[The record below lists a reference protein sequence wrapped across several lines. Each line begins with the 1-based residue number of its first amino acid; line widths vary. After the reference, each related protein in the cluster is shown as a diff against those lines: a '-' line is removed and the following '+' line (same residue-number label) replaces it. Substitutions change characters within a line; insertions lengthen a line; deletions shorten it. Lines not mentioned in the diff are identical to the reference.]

1 MVTERK
7 ESPLPKPIS
16 NRCMFF
22 THCAKEQPSTAR
34 DGGTSMLVGE
44 HPGESQH
51 AHPQCPAARA
61 WGSRGGGKSI
71 GNPALE
77 TAEAPGAI
85 HGPNT
90 KGALLAKV
98 SPGPIPLHCC
108 TASDVKP
115 RLSEKN
121 WDSCLPLKASC
132 QWASQ
137 YLLCNQSGR
146 PPWVARRKLDLFTWG
161 KTSAFISSKSLY

>member
-1 MVTERK
+1 MEWWPQARSRHGHRERK
-7 ESPLPKPIS
+7 ESPLLKPIS

-22 THCAKEQPSTAR
+22 AHCAKEQPSTAR

-44 HPGESQH
+44 HPGEIQH

-61 WGSRGGGKSI
+61 WGSKRAEKSI
-71 GNPALE
+71 GNPALQ
-77 TAEAPGAI
+77 TAEVSVASHSPS
-85 HGPNT
+85 T

-98 SPGPIPLHCC
+98 LPGPILLHCC

-121 WDSCLPLKASC
+121 
-132 QWASQ
+132 
-137 YLLCNQSGR
+137 
-146 PPWVARRKLDLFTWG
+146 
-161 KTSAFISSKSLY
+161 